1 MRQQIQRTLDGLE
14 RQRLSQPDQP
24 RPGERFSQHP
34 GPNDL
39 KDKMLAVGPDT
50 AKLLNTLIRATRA
63 RNVLE
68 IGGSMG
74 YSTIWMAEAVE
85 VNGGRL
91 TTLEYVPEKAALLR
105 QRISEA
111 GLGATVEVYEGDA
124 LQILP
129 QLNGPW
135 DLVLVDAWK
144 DDYPAY
150 FDLVFPSLNVGGLMV
165 ADNITFPTPLGE
177 GIETYLE
184 KARSQPN
191 AQSQLIPLASGLE
204 LTIRLG

>member
-1 MRQQIQRTLDGLE
+1 MRQQIQRTLDNLE

-24 RPGERFSQHP
+24 GPGKRFHQHP

-39 KDKMLAVGPDT
+39 NDKMLAVGPDT

-63 RNVLE
+63 QNVLE

-85 VNGGRL
+85 ANGGRL

-105 QRISEA
+105 HRISEA
-111 GLGATVEVYEGDA
+111 DLGATVEVYEGDA
-124 LQILP
+124 LHILP

-135 DLVLVDAWK
+135 DLVLMDAWK

-150 FDLVFPSLNVGGLMV
+150 FDLVFPNLNVGGLMV
-165 ADNITFPTPLGE
+165 ADNITFPTPPGE
-177 GIETYLE
+177 GIETYLK

-204 LTIRLG
+204 LTVRLG